1 MKRDYYETSHLTL
14 EGVMDV
20 LKKVIPVGIILVEIC
35 DASLINN
42 INVEA
47 ALENEY
53 PEVAV
58 IKNDC
63 QSYCGI
69 CRVRPYALVNNRRV
83 FGKTPEAC
91 LQKIKQAIDEEL
103 AFYA

>member
-1 MKRDYYETSHLTL
+1 M
-14 EGVMDV
+14 
-20 LKKVIPVGIILVEIC
+20 GIILVEIC
-35 DASLINN
+35 DASLINE
-42 INVEA
+42 IDIEA
-47 ALENEY
+47 ALEAEY

-83 FGKTPEAC
+83 FAKTPEAC
-91 LQKIKQAIDEEL
+91 LEKIKNVIDEEL